1 MTFIDPEAACV
12 KPFSYITSCN
22 LTSCALLIIPASP
35 MRLPTLRKLKGLARG
50 AFAAQLTSRPRLSD
64 FTDSTF
70 NYDVRQLVKCFPC

>member
-1 MTFIDPEAACV
+1 
-12 KPFSYITSCN
+12 
-22 LTSCALLIIPASP
+22 

-64 FTDSTF
+64 FTASTF

>member
-35 MRLPTLRKLKGLARG
+35 MRLPDAEEAKG
-50 AFAAQLTSRPRLSD
+50 TRPRRVRG
-64 FTDSTF
+64 TA
-70 NYDVRQLVKCFPC
+70 DVKATSVGLHGLNF